1 MLISLLLWLHFL
13 GIGMGMGGGI
23 ALSQIGPRLVAAPVD
38 QRKLLWVLETFF
50 SRIGAAGLALLVITG
65 PLTLWLKFGSPA
77 ALSGWFAAKMT
88 FVMVALIGVVIHEWA
103 AARFKKGDERA
114 TRMMFIGGRAAGIGI
129 VMAML
134 CATLTFN

>member
-1 MLISLLLWLHFL
+1 
-13 GIGMGMGGGI
+13 MGMGGGI
-23 ALSQIGPRLVAAPVD
+23 ALSQIGPRLVAAPID

-50 SRIGAAGLALLVITG
+50 SRIGAAGLALLLVTG

-77 ALSGWFAAKMT
+77 ALSGWFAAKMA
-88 FVMVALIGVVIHEWA
+88 FVMVALIGVVLHEWA
-103 AARFKKGDERA
+103 GARFKKGDENA
-114 TRMMFIGGRAAGIGI
+114 SRMMFIGGRAAGIGI